1 MFVSIYRDHE
11 LKGSMGHAMP
21 ILPLRRAVVENT
33 QNVAFRDQR
42 FTPLA
47 RNELDSVLID
57 ISIPTHPKH
66 VVDISNISICTDGIL
81 PRAGFHMW
89 VLLPHAAVKNGW
101 DAEEALMYL
110 SCRAGQGPE
119 DWAYADSLEIFQTE
133 IFREAYLS

>member
-21 ILPLRRAVVENT
+21 ILPLWRAVVENT

-42 FTPLA
+42 FIPLA
-47 RNELDSVLID
+47 RNEVDSVLID
-57 ISIPTHPKH
+57 SSIPTHHPKH
-66 VVDISNISICTDGIL
+66 VVDISNISICTDEIL
-81 PRAGFHMW
+81 LRAGFRMW

-119 DWAYADSLEIFQTE
+119 GWVYADSLEIFQTE
-133 IFREAYLS
+133 IFREA